1 VRSTGEG
8 DREEVSFNV
17 SGARRKLG
25 EPSILLYDTIVTN
38 SHSIENMKG
47 GALRE
52 CHLLQVREEVALED
66 GRRRENA
73 ARTVYY
79 YLVDFIRVSYTLVHL
94 RTLEWFEG
102 VQAFCNE
109 FLLERF
115 YDYAVL
121 RPKALKEVLH

>member
-1 VRSTGEG
+1 
-8 DREEVSFNV
+8 
-17 SGARRKLG
+17 
-25 EPSILLYDTIVTN
+25 
-38 SHSIENMKG
+38 
-47 GALRE
+47 
-52 CHLLQVREEVALED
+52 LQVREEVALED

-94 RTLEWFEG
+94 RTLERFEG